1 MADKRVM
8 MAAVAGLVA
17 LVAVSVL
24 TAPPLIRAVLS
35 VASVSPLIFLTVRD
49 AVRVDHWILSERRKD
64 MALRGMTN
72 EFLIMVRS
80 LNRLKVIAMGD
91 EEIEEAED
99 MLDEIEK
106 QMHDLVERLK
116 GAAGDLEFAD
126 GAHGGQLA

>member
-1 MADKRVM
+1 MGDKRVM

-49 AVRVDHWILSERRKD
+49 AVRVDHWILSERRKN

-126 GAHGGQLA
+126 GADGGQLA